1 MSAADRSGPQYTGS
15 GRKRAAALLVAL
27 GPELGANVLSRMSD
41 EDVSQLTWETLGIGQ
56 LSPIQREDVLSDL
69 YSDMHG
75 GNVASVGGVQYA
87 LDMLERTIGA
97 DRALEMLN
105 GMGASS
111 GAKPFA
117 YLVQLDE
124 RDALAAIQNEPPQA
138 LAVIFSHLSAD
149 AASRLLS
156 GLTDEVLAN
165 VIVRMAQLD
174 RAAPD
179 VVDALDAL
187 LRGRIGSSL
196 RGGKVE
202 HLDAGGVDS
211 LVDIPR
217 QLDPVTERGI
227 TGRIDAANG
236 EIGEEIRRRMFV
248 FDDIVLLD
256 GRSVQRALRD
266 IDSKDLAL
274 ALKGTSK
281 EVTLHVLDNM
291 LERAGAMV
299 KDDMAALGPVRVS
312 LVEEARSRVVT
323 VIRVLEQD
331 EEIFIQRG
339 TDELVA

>member
-1 MSAADRSGPQYTGS
+1 
-15 GRKRAAALLVAL
+15 
-27 GPELGANVLSRMSD
+27 
-41 EDVSQLTWETLGIGQ
+41 
-56 LSPIQREDVLSDL
+56 
-69 YSDMHG
+69 
-75 GNVASVGGVQYA
+75 
-87 LDMLERTIGA
+87 
-97 DRALEMLN
+97 MLN